1 MSEAKELTENRI
13 RKLATL
19 PVEELLR
26 YEEQPVK
33 EQVTGPSGKSY
44 RSHTYAFW
52 DMEPDDSLLFVRVDM
67 RGRGLRWWQ
76 RYSGVYLYD
85 PEPAPDEPIETPSV
99 SSTWSE
105 NFACAGLAL
114 VVLAIP
120 TSLIYAIR
128 KLITAPR

>member
-1 MSEAKELTENRI
+1 MSETKELTEDRI
-13 RKLATL
+13 QKLAAL

-52 DMEPDDSLLFVRVDM
+52 DMEPDDSYLIVRVDL

-76 RYSGVYLYD
+76 RYNGVYLYD
-85 PEPAPDEPIETPSV
+85 PEPATEDPGEEPEV
-99 SSTWSE
+99 SSTWAE
-105 NFACAGLAL
+105 NFACAGLA
-114 VVLAIP
+114 VIVLGLP
-120 TSLIYAIR
+120 LSLLYGVR
-128 KLITAPR
+128 KLLG

>member
-1 MSEAKELTENRI
+1 VSEAKELTEDRI
-13 RKLATL
+13 QRLAAL

-33 EQVTGPSGKSY
+33 EQVTGPSGRSY

-52 DMEPDDSLLFVRVDM
+52 DMEPDDSFLFVRVDM

-85 PEPAPDEPIETPSV
+85 PEPVPHEPTLEPKV
-99 SSTWSE
+99 SSTWTE
-105 NFACAGLAL
+105 NFACLGLA
-114 VVLAIP
+114 VVALGLP
-120 TSLIYAIR
+120 LSLIYAIR
-128 KLITAPR
+128 KLLG